1 MIKTYLFF
9 VKVRAV
15 LKKLIEIR
23 SKIIETAEKM
33 LKKRNI
39 SQ

>member
-15 LKKLIEIR
+15 LKKINRNTIENNR
-23 SKIIETAEKM
+23 NCRKNVEKT
-33 LKKRNI
+33 
-39 SQ
+39 